1 MTAARAPTG
10 HERAIMV
17 TAEQHALAATADA
30 AWHPGGAPAVDVVW
44 EALAQ
49 VPDPEVPVVS
59 IVELGV
65 VRGVGWRDGRL
76 RVEVTPTYSG
86 CPATELINT
95 MIRERLAAIGVVDVD
110 LVQRLAPP
118 WTTDWIAPEARGRLR
133 EFGIAP
139 PHVVAD
145 VREGGTPGTISR
157 STPAPAAI
165 DVAGISPLRRAR
177 FPVPC
182 PRCGSAATTLLSQF
196 GSTACKAQYRCDACR
211 EPFDYFK
218 PH

>member
-1 MTAARAPTG
+1 
-10 HERAIMV
+10 MV
-17 TAEQHALAATADA
+17 TAEQRALAAAADTVLRA
-30 AWHPGGAPAVDVVW
+30 DGVPAVDVVW

-59 IVELGV
+59 IVELGI
-65 VRGVGWRDGRL
+65 VRAVRWQDDRL
-76 RVEVTPTYSG
+76 QVEVTPTYSG
-86 CPATELINT
+86 CPATDLIRT

-118 WTTDWIAPEARGRLR
+118 WTTDWIAPEARARLR
-133 EFGIAP
+133 GFGIAP
-139 PHVVAD
+139 PHIVAD
-145 VREGGTPGTISR
+145 GAGPRAAAGMP
-157 STPAPAAI
+157 PALAAI

-177 FPVPC
+177 TPVPC
-182 PRCGSAATTLLSQF
+182 PRCGSIDTTLLSQF
-196 GSTACKAQYRCDACR
+196 GSTACKAQYRCTACR